1 MGKKLKKGDNKLVK
15 FIENVH
21 SMDEDATLKPE
32 QLTEIET
39 VVSDM
44 DVDKKGLT
52 TKFGVIAGPDV
63 MDDFRLI
70 F

>member
-1 MGKKLKKGDNKLVK
+1 M
-15 FIENVH
+15 H
-21 SMDEDATLKPE
+21 SVDEDATLKPE